1 MSLFIVDAEKCNRD
15 QICVEN
21 CPRAL
26 IEVTTQ
32 NDVPTPT
39 ADAQELCINC
49 GHCVA
54 VCPTGALSLLTMR
67 SEDCLPIQQ
76 ELMLSPEQAGQL
88 LCSRRSIRMYTNR
101 AVAQETL
108 THLLH
113 LASYAPTGS
122 NSQPV
127 QWQIIYDTHEVQRLA
142 GLVVDWMR
150 QSMDAHPDVA
160 LRFGRIVKSWDVGI
174 DRICRNAPHVIV
186 AHAPKDQTA
195 APSSCTI
202 ALTYLELAAYA
213 YGLGACWGGY
223 FHAASRSWLP
233 MQQALELPQGHK
245 CFGAMMIG
253 YPKYRYHR
261 IPRRNPPK
269 ITWNI
274 V

>member
-1 MSLFIVDAEKCNRD
+1 
-15 QICVEN
+15 
-21 CPRAL
+21 
-26 IEVTTQ
+26 
-32 NDVPTPT
+32 
-39 ADAQELCINC
+39 
-49 GHCVA
+49 
-54 VCPTGALSLLTMR
+54 
-67 SEDCLPIQQ
+67 
-76 ELMLSPEQAGQL
+76 
-88 LCSRRSIRMYTNR
+88 
-101 AVAQETL
+101 
-108 THLLH
+108 
-113 LASYAPTGS
+113 
-122 NSQPV
+122 
-127 QWQIIYDTHEVQRLA
+127 
-142 GLVVDWMR
+142 
-150 QSMDAHPDVA
+150 MDAHPDVT
-160 LRFGRIVKSWDVGI
+160 LRFGRIVKSWDAGI

-223 FHAASRSWLP
+223 FHADSRFWLP

-261 IPRRNPPK
+261 IPRRNSPK